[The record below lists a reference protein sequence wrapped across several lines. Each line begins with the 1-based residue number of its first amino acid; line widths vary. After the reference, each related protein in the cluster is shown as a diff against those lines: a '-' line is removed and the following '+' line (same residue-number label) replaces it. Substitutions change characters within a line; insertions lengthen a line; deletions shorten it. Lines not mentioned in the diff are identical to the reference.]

1 MHTFAL
7 FGCGRIGQIHGANVA
22 ANPNCHLK
30 YVVDVYQPAAE
41 VAAAAFHSSV
51 TTVEEALADPEVD
64 AVLICTATEIHADL
78 IIQSA
83 HAGKA
88 IFCEKPVDLNIDR
101 VRQCL
106 SVVKECN
113 VPLMMGFNRRF
124 DPNFAHLK
132 NTLEQKAIGQL
143 EMLTIVSRDPGA
155 PPVSYIQSS
164 GGLFRDMTIHDF
176 DIARWLLDEEPVSV
190 YASAAAL
197 VSEEIKAAG
206 DVDTAVV
213 TLTCASGKIAV
224 ITNSRRA
231 TYGYD
236 QRVEVHGSKG
246 MLEIKNVPESTLVVS
261 NDEGVQAQKPMHF
274 FLERYAAAYKNELEC
289 FVEGLSTGSHTFPSG
304 DDGEKALLLADAAL
318 ASLKSG
324 QVVNL

>member
-22 ANPNCHLK
+22 ANQKCHLK

-41 VAAAAFHSSV
+41 AAASKFNASV
-51 TTVEEALADPEVD
+51 ATIEDALADAEVD
-64 AVLICTATEIHADL
+64 AVLICTATETHADL
-78 IIQSA
+78 IVQSA

-106 SVVKECN
+106 AVVKECD

-132 NTLEQKAIGQL
+132 NALDQGAVGDL
-143 EMLTIVSRDPGA
+143 EMLTIASRDPSA

-176 DIARWLLDEEPVSV
+176 DIARWLLGEEPVTV
-190 YASAAAL
+190 YASASSL
-197 VSEEIKAAG
+197 VSPEIKEAG

-213 TLTCASGKIAV
+213 TLTCASGKVAV

-231 TYGYD
+231 SYGYD

-246 MLEIKNVPESTLVVS
+246 MLEIKNVPESTVVVS
-261 NDEGVQAQKPMHF
+261 TDAGVQAQKPMHF
-274 FLERYAAAYKNELEC
+274 FLERYAAAYKSELEC
-289 FVEGLSTGSHTFPSG
+289 FVEGLASGNHTFPSG
-304 DDGEKALLLADAAL
+304 NDGEKALLLADAAV
-318 ASLKSG
+318 ASLQSG
-324 QVVNL
+324 QAVAL